1 MSDSLHP
8 PLGKIIAGKYA
19 LMEQLGEGAMG
30 TVWLA
35 THLNLNQRVAV
46 KLISPEL
53 ADSEQARARFD
64 AEAKAAAALRSR
76 FVVQIYDSGI
86 TDDGTPYLVMEY
98 LTGESLE
105 ERVEAGGPLKLEYA
119 VQIVAQVAKGL
130 ARAHAV
136 SIVHRD
142 LKPANVFLAQTE
154 DGEEVAK
161 ILDFGVAK
169 MKRDGPDQSATATGA
184 VVGTP
189 LFMSPEQARGLKT
202 VDHRAD
208 LYSLGMV
215 AYWMFTGQTA
225 FEGEAFGDLI
235 LAICTKPLPV
245 LNEVAPWLP
254 PELNDWF
261 KIACALEPGDRYQS
275 AEDLT
280 EALLAASGVREG
292 TLHSVGLMTGQ
303 IDESAR
309 FAMSSAPDLALS
321 IRRSAAADSSA
332 DTMLAATATGPH
344 AAHPRQG
351 LARRSVGMIVGAGA
365 LLLVLGGGA
374 ALFGTGDATE
384 TSGASTPDTKLVA
397 KETPPPAS
405 VEAEESQDPQEPTV
419 TPQNEVPAPSAS
431 VEPAARKVASSPAA
445 SAAKPTKPTLGIAAA
460 AEPAW
465 VPPRKPTPHKPKPK
479 PPSGGGDIDIGF

>member
-8 PLGKIIAGKYA
+8 PLGKIIASKYA
-19 LMEQLGEGAMG
+19 LIEQLGEGAMG

-86 TDDGTPYLVMEY
+86 TEDGTPYLVMEY

-142 LKPANVFLAQTE
+142 LKPANVFLTQTE

-235 LAICTKPLPV
+235 LAICTKPLPD

-261 KIACALEPGDRYQS
+261 KITCALEPDDRYQS

-292 TLHSVGLMTGQ
+292 ALHSVGLMTGR

-309 FAMSSAPDLALS
+309 FAMTSSPDLALS
-321 IRRSAAADSSA
+321 LRRSAVADSSA

-344 AAHPRQG
+344 TAHPRQG

-374 ALFGTGDATE
+374 ALFGMGDSTE
-384 TSGASTPDTKLVA
+384 TAGASTPDPEFVA
-397 KETPPPAS
+397 TATPPPGS
-405 VEAEESQDPQEPTV
+405 AETGESGDPGEPTV
-419 TPQNEVPAPSAS
+419 IPQGEAPAPSAS
-431 VEPAARKVASSPAA
+431 AEPESPRAKGPA
-445 SAAKPTKPTLGIAAA
+445 SASAPKPIPKFTAAA
-460 AEPAW
+460 APAH
-465 VPPRKPTPHKPKPK
+465 VAPRKPKPPKPKPK
-479 PPSGGGDIDIGF
+479 PQPVGGDIDIGF